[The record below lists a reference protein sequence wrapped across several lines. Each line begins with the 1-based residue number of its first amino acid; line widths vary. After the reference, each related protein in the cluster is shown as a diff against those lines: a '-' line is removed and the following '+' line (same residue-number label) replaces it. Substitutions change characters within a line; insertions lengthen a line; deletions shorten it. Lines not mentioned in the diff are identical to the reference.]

1 LALSL
6 VVLDAWLQD
15 KDTEGWKLGPN
26 VKVPAV
32 SVLERRGNPGYNS
45 NEAEATYTSR
55 GEAEWPLAR
64 TRYAKFHLQPDLT
77 LSETRSTESRTF
89 PLEALGK
96 SEPLQF
102 SVTFDK
108 ETEIAGHPLMS
119 LAYSVERREDGT
131 HPKDIDVFVTLRHI
145 DPQGQEVFY
154 TGKARETRTCIACD
168 HGSSADA
175 LSYSV
180 LVQVPRAILYHS
192 VKVNP
197 VDRSVS
203 TGRGCPMLLIL
214 WVVFS

>member
-1 LALSL
+1 
-6 VVLDAWLQD
+6 LDAWLQD
-15 KDTEGWKLGPN
+15 KDNRGWKLGPN
-26 VKVPAV
+26 AKVPAV

-64 TRYAKFHLQPDLT
+64 TRYTKFHLQPDLT
-77 LSETRSTESRTF
+77 LSETSSTESKTF

-102 SVTFDK
+102 EVTFDK

-119 LAYSVERREDGT
+119 LAYSIERREDGT

-154 TGKARETRTCIACD
+154 TGRHE
-168 HGSSADA
+168 A
-175 LSYSV
+175 L
-180 LVQVPRAILYHS
+180 LVFRQQFIR
-192 VKVNP
+192 
-197 VDRSVS
+197 
-203 TGRGCPMLLIL
+203 
-214 WVVFS
+214 